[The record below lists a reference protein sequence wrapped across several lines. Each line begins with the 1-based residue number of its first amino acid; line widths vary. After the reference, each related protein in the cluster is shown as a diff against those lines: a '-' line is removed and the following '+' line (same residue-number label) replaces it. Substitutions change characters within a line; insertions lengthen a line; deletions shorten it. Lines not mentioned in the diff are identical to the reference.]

1 MRFIPAVSLVR
12 FQSPPPI
19 DDDYRRSGDSA
30 FFYVR
35 EVPGR
40 IMKRGPRNDIPFEYS
55 IPRLKKEFETIGKSQ
70 GWWDIDSPI
79 VLAVSGGSDSVAML
93 WMFAELWKGKLIIA
107 HLEHG
112 IRGSESRK
120 DAIFVSE
127 MAASFGLPLVSESRD
142 VPGLLRKGE
151 SLEDGARR
159 IRYKFLENTRA
170 SAGGWGIAVAHT
182 SDDAAET
189 FLHNLIRGSGV
200 RGLTGIQEKR
210 GFIFLPLLSFSRDFL
225 RRMLNTY
232 NIPWREDSTNT
243 DTAYLRNR
251 IRKSLLPFLESRF
264 NPGVKEHILGTA
276 ADMTY
281 YRQKE
286 EMLQDSLFSA
296 AERKV
301 PFSSYSCGLDV
312 IRKLGDAEMSVF
324 FRGVGRKIGL
334 RTLSRERTQSLVRLA
349 RSSGSWCFQW
359 QREMFVF
366 CSSPFVS
373 WVDPD
378 ILNRLD
384 HSQCPVPVCRKNL
397 DNIATGTEFSL
408 FGHEIVSL
416 VIIIEKFLHKCP
428 AIPLFPH
435 RKRKDDFL
443 VCFFFPKAVNTGDAG
458 DDNNVTPFY
467 QRLGGCKAKAFY
479 PVVYRGI
486 LFDVCVCGRNIGLG
500 LIVVIIAHKVVNG
513 VPGKKTA
520 KFTVK
525 LGCEGF
531 IVREDKSWPTCFGDD
546 ISHGKCFP
554 ASRCPEKCLETETR
568 GDAGRELTDRFGLVT

>member
-210 GFIFLPLLSFSRDFL
+210 GFIFRPLLSFSRDFL

-359 QREMFVF
+359 QRDMFVF

-384 HSQCPVPVCRKNL
+384 HSGACFPLEGERGKFAWNKWIFFWEKRETAFHSVGPVHAILPECGSVRVFALSDSNL
-397 DNIATGTEFSL
+397 R
-408 FGHEIVSL
+408 
-416 VIIIEKFLHKCP
+416 EKFIAPSWGNDVFP
-428 AIPLFPH
+428 ALFIGDHEWVPFWGKQGRTGSQKKNTAAVH
-435 RKRKDDFL
+435 LRAA
-443 VCFFFPKAVNTGDAG
+443 FPN
-458 DDNNVTPFY
+458 
-467 QRLGGCKAKAFY
+467 LGGEKMNDH
-479 PVVYRGI
+479 GI
-486 LFDVCVCGRNIGLG
+486 QSCRSSD
-500 LIVVIIAHKVVNG
+500 
-513 VPGKKTA
+513 
-520 KFTVK
+520 
-525 LGCEGF
+525 
-531 IVREDKSWPTCFGDD
+531 S
-546 ISHGKCFP
+546 
-554 ASRCPEKCLETETR
+554 
-568 GDAGRELTDRFGLVT
+568 